1 MLAYKYLNIV
11 DNTEYLDPFPL
22 PDYVIGFYTA
32 YIYTKSVNTSE
43 WIAMLDCLVLTSE
56 CPFSFE
62 QSLHII

>member
-43 WIAMLDCLVLTSE
+43 
-56 CPFSFE
+56 
-62 QSLHII
+62 